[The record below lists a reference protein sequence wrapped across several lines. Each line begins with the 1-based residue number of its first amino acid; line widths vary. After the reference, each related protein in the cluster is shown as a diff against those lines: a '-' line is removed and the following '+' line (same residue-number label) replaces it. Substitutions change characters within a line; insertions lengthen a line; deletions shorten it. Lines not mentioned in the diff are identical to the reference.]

1 MTISDVYKHRGF
13 DGAPRFL
20 FAHAFVFCLG
30 VARRLGPICLSSRPL
45 RRVTASITLGAF
57 LMQVVG
63 PTALMAATADVL
75 PPPSFLLGSRYDT
88 RLHSVLWGDEACIPK
103 AEGSVEMGSGASSAV
118 VSAVGERPTVTPSG
132 AVSLDSVDGSR
143 PLFLAQSLWE
153 QAASEAVLV
162 RTADGYA
169 WSRLGYSYRF
179 TATGDVYV
187 GLDKA
192 YGSTGQAPSS
202 VLTLCNPH
210 GAVIVEEALA
220 LEEFLVQAQGLTFTG
235 GGTSTVGHLGV
246 TLYQMNGDNG
256 FLTVSVGS
264 TLALG
269 DAVLQG
275 ATVRN
280 QGTVDLGEGAVL
292 RGEDGALINEG
303 FLTGR
308 GYTLDLT
315 FLTNRGLTLEIQV
328 LGCT

>member
-1 MTISDVYKHRGF
+1 MKM
-13 DGAPRFL
+13 PRFL

-30 VARRLGPICLSSRPL
+30 VAHRLGAVGFTFLTL

-75 PPPSFLLGSRYDT
+75 PPPSFLLSSRYDT
-88 RLHSVLWGDEACIPK
+88 RLHSVLWGDEACIPEG
-103 AEGSVEMGSGASSAV
+103 EGSVGLGMDSGASSAAV
-118 VSAVGERPTVTPSG
+118 VSAVGERATVTPSG
-132 AVSLDSVDGSR
+132 AVSLDSGDGSE
-143 PLFLAQSLWE
+143 PLSLAQSLWE

-192 YGSTGQAPSS
+192 YGSTDQAPSS

-235 GGTSTVGHLGV
+235 GGTSTVDHF
-246 TLYQMNGDNG
+246 Y
-256 FLTVSVGS
+256 
-264 TLALG
+264 
-269 DAVLQG
+269 
-275 ATVRN
+275 
-280 QGTVDLGEGAVL
+280 
-292 RGEDGALINEG
+292 RGK
-303 FLTGR
+303 TTWR
-308 GYTLDLT
+308 S
-315 FLTNRGLTLEIQV
+315 QV
-328 LGCT
+328 